1 MAIVSPCPVGIGGH
15 LVTAGDKLIEASA
28 QNHLFFSVNK
38 MQEQSHDWRNSGEAG
53 HEKQRVPI
61 QGNGANLLI

>member
-1 MAIVSPCPVGIGGH
+1 MLTGQGTGH

-38 MQEQSHDWRNSGEAG
+38 MQEKSHDWRNSWARQATKNREY
-53 HEKQRVPI
+53 
-61 QGNGANLLI
+61 L